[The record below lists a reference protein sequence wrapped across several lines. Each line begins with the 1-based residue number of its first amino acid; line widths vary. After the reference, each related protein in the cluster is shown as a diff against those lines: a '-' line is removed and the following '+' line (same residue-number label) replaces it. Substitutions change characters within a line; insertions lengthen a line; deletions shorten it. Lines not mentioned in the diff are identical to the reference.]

1 MKRLLLQVNVK
12 LDDHKGFA
20 RFRPNQDIYKLSEY
34 RAKIYAKKWNVEYH
48 QITDCDYLPDKHP
61 TFQRFKMYEWDYD
74 EILYLDMDAI
84 ILPNC
89 PNPFE
94 VLSGNIFSAVRDRPW
109 NGSKRKPK
117 EYYDEVRAK
126 FNKAYGAKENYKP
139 FCAGVMFLTKEFLN
153 KTRNLW
159 RDYLYSFDKSGNGI
173 DGGHDQAILNTLVVQ
188 KLDGKYNELGEEWG
202 PWYRQGTYIEHIGG
216 TFKKSHFNLEHFC
229 KKYNISLDDFESI
242 DQDVKTENSK
252 KVFPD
257 SDIDFQY
264 SMFT

>member
-84 ILPNC
+84 ILPDC

-94 VLSGNIFSAVRDRPW
+94 VLSGSTFSAVRDRPW
-109 NGSKRKPK
+109 DGSKMTAK
-117 EYYDEVRAK
+117 EQMNKTRLL
-126 FNKAYGAKENYKP
+126 FNKAYGAKENYRP
-139 FCAGVMFLTKEFLN
+139 FCAGVMFLTKEFFN
-153 KTRNLW
+153 KTRDIW
-159 RDYLYSFDKSGNGI
+159 RDYLYSFDKPSNGI
-173 DGGHDQAILNTLVVQ
+173 NGGHDQAILNTLVAQ
-188 KLDGKYNELGEEWG
+188 IFDGKYNELGEEWG
-202 PWYRQGTYIEHIGG
+202 AWYRQGKYIEHIAH
-216 TFKKSHFNLEHFC
+216 TKRKNFNINKFC
-229 KKYNISLDDFESI
+229 KKHGLSL
-242 DQDVKTENSK
+242 
-252 KVFPD
+252 
-257 SDIDFQY
+257 
-264 SMFT
+264 